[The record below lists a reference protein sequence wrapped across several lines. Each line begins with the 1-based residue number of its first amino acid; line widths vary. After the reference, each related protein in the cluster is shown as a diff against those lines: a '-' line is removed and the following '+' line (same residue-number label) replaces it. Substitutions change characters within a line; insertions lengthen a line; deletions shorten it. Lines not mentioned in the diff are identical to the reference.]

1 MENIKNQLHCKL
13 TYLDQIRRFIFNGSD
28 FSELRNY
35 VSNMLQL
42 QPESFVLKYIDNE
55 GDRITMTSNEDMA
68 IALSHLREQVLRL
81 VVDPNVPQ
89 AVPLPQSQFPPNIY
103 FPVAPPNQ
111 QSFPPQ
117 QYSQQYSQQFP
128 QYQVPQQSPGYG
140 QQSPGYGQ
148 HHHHHHGGG
157 GGRAGREARMLAK
170 LESLKQ
176 ALAQIPPEDQ
186 SNRKYHIQMKIKNLE
201 SKLLRMDSWQDRK
214 VMKQQHKMEKKW
226 DKRIDPQTL
235 NQIEILKG
243 QATSLKFSMDQIKQ
257 QKKAKKNELQICLQS
272 GTGDREAIWKELLTL
287 KESSHEIGRQISALK
302 DQIRALRG
310 F

>member
-1 MENIKNQLHCKL
+1 MENIKNQIHCKL

-35 VSNMLQL
+35 VSTMLQL
-42 QPESFVLKYIDNE
+42 QPETFVLKYIDNE

-68 IALSHLREQVLRL
+68 IALSHLRDQVLRL
-81 VVDPNVPQ
+81 VVDVPQ
-89 AVPLPQSQFPPNIY
+89 AVPLQQPQFPPNY
-103 FPVAPPNQ
+103 SNFPAPSNQ

-117 QYSQQYSQQFP
+117 QYQQFP
-128 QYQVPQQSPGYG
+128 QQSFPPQQY

-148 HHHHHHGGG
+148 HYHHHHG

-201 SKLLRMDSWQDRK
+201 SKLLRMDAWQDRK
-214 VMKQQHKMEKKW
+214 VMKHQHKMEKKW

>member
-68 IALSHLREQVLRL
+68 IALSHLRDQVLRL
-81 VVDPNVPQ
+81 VVYVPQ
-89 AVPLPQSQFPPNIY
+89 AVPVQQPQFSSNAYFPPN
-103 FPVAPPNQ
+103 FPAPPNQ

-117 QYSQQYSQQFP
+117 QYQQFP
-128 QYQVPQQSPGYG
+128 QYQVPV
-140 QQSPGYGQ
+140 QSPGYGQ
-148 HHHHHHGGG
+148 HYHHHHG

-176 ALAQIPPEDQ
+176 VLAQIPPEDQ
-186 SNRKYHIQMKIKNLE
+186 SNRKYNIQMKIKNLE
-201 SKLLRMDSWQDRK
+201 SKLLRMDAWQDRK
-214 VMKQQHKMEKKW
+214 VMKHQHKMEKKW

-235 NQIEILKG
+235 NQIETLKG
-243 QATSLKFSMDQIKQ
+243 KATSLKFSMDQIKQ

-287 KESSHEIGRQISALK
+287 KESSHEIGRQIDDLK
-302 DQIRALRG
+302 DLIRAVRG

>member
-89 AVPLPQSQFPPNIY
+89 AVPLQQPQFPPNTY
-103 FPVAPPNQ
+103 FSPTSNFSPNSNFPVAPHNQ

-117 QYSQQYSQQFP
+117 QYSQQFP
-128 QYQVPQQSPGYG
+128 QYQ
-140 QQSPGYGQ
+140 PGYGQ
-148 HHHHHHGGG
+148 HHHHHHGG

-201 SKLLRMDSWQDRK
+201 SKLLRMDAWQDRK

-287 KESSHEIGRQISALK
+287 KESSHEIGRQIAALK